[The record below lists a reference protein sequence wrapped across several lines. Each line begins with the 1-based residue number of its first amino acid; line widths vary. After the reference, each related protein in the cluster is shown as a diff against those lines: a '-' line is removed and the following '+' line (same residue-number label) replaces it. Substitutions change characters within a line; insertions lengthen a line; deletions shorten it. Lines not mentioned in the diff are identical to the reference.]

1 MPLPVA
7 FVTNACATVKKKAFR
22 LLYPFGLDVGGHEI
36 QRVRE
41 ASRKGPL
48 LLLPNHKSYLDFL
61 IVSYICFQYKLPL
74 PHVVSGDNLNFPLV
88 RCIFIYDILF

>member
-7 FVTNACATVKKKAFR
+7 FVTNACAIVKKAFR